1 MTDLILVDGD
11 TVNFLPTFG
20 AAVVVA
26 IPTTIA
32 GTASKTKV
40 TGKPACLEGDEK
52 DVKSQGCMYVA
63 PPYVIP
69 GTGTLKIDKLNSDQ
83 LTEKTKI
90 EGKKVIL
97 KGSQFD
103 AVFEVQSPAQQPAPP
118 GPPIPDSNTKYSGG
132 KGSFVAANAKMKA
145 T

>member
-1 MTDLILVDGD
+1 MSDLIIVNGD
-11 TVNFLPTFG
+11 TVNFLPTYG
-20 AAVVVA
+20 AAIVVP

-40 TGKPACLEGDEK
+40 TGKAACLEGDEK
-52 DVKSQGCMYVA
+52 NVQSAGCMYMA
-63 PPYVIP
+63 GAYVIP

-83 LTEKTKI
+83 LSTKTKI

-97 KGSQFD
+97 KGSMFD
-103 AVFEVQSPAQQPAPP
+103 AVFEVQSPAQQPTAG
-118 GPPIPDSNTKYSGG
+118 GPVPDATSKYSGG
-132 KGSFVAANAKMKA
+132 KGMFVPSNTKVYA

>member
-1 MTDLILVDGD
+1 MSDLIIVDGD
-11 TVNFLPTFG
+11 TVNFLPSFG
-20 AAVVVA
+20 AAVVVP

-52 DVKSQGCMYVA
+52 NVQSAGCMYIA
-63 PPYVIP
+63 GAYVIP

-90 EGKKVIL
+90 EGKKTIL
-97 KGSQFD
+97 HGSMFD
-103 AVFEVQSPAQQPAPP
+103 AMFEVQSPAQQPTLS
-118 GPPIPDSNTKYSGG
+118 GPVPDSTSKYSGG
-132 KGSFVAANAKMKA
+132 KGMFVPSNTKVHAK
-145 T
+145 

>member
-1 MTDLILVDGD
+1 MTDFIIVGGD
-11 TVNFLPTFG
+11 TVNFLPAFG
-20 AAVVVA
+20 AAVVVP

-52 DVKSQGCMYVA
+52 DVKSSGCMYIA

-90 EGKKVIL
+90 AGKTVIL
-97 KGSQFD
+97 NGAKFD
-103 AVFEVQSPAQQPAPP
+103 T
-118 GPPIPDSNTKYSGG
+118 D
-132 KGSFVAANAKMKA
+132 
-145 T
+145 